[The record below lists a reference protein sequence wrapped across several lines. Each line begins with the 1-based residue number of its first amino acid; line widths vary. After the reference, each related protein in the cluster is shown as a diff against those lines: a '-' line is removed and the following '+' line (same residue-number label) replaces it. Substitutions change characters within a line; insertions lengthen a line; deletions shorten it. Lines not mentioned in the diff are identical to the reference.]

1 MIIKLI
7 IDYINLYNVRF
18 VRMTSY
24 KLAFIDD
31 DNVEV
36 GLDEAGRGC
45 LFGRLYAAAVIFPKE
60 YDVFFDN
67 GVGLNAI
74 KDSKKLTER
83 KRNILFDYI
92 KECAIETSVAH
103 SEVEEIDKINILQ
116 ADIQAMHRALDTF
129 ETPFQRILVDGD
141 YFKAYTKEKK
151 HIQHHTIV
159 DGDASYLSIAAASVL
174 AKVSRDKWIES
185 VCETHPEYNDHYSLL
200 SNKGYG
206 TAAHM
211 KGIKEHGVVVEHRT
225 SFAPVREALGLP
237 VEKKERKKAFEKAA
251 GGAGA
256 GACPF
261 LDD

>member
-1 MIIKLI
+1 MS
-7 IDYINLYNVRF
+7 
-18 VRMTSY
+18 SY
-24 KLAFIDD
+24 KLAYTDD

-45 LFGRLYAAAVIFPKE
+45 LFGRLYVGAVIFPKD

-92 KECAIETSVAH
+92 KECAIETSVAY
-103 SEVEEIDKINILQ
+103 SEVDEIDKINILQ
-116 ADIQAMHRALDTF
+116 ADIAAMHRALDNF

-141 YFKAYTKEKK
+141 YFKSYSKDRKIIT
-151 HIQHHTIV
+151 HHTIV

-174 AKVSRDKWIES
+174 AKVSRDNWIEEI
-185 VCETHPEYNDHYSLL
+185 CETYPEYETYYSLL

-206 TAAHM
+206 TPSHM

-225 SFAPVREALGLP
+225 SFAPVRISLGLP
-237 VEKKERKKAFEKAA
+237 VEKEKKKGSTKAA
-251 GGAGA
+251 GGAGT
-256 GACPF
+256 GPF
-261 LDD
+261 LDE

>member
-1 MIIKLI
+1 MS
-7 IDYINLYNVRF
+7 
-18 VRMTSY
+18 SY
-24 KLAFIDD
+24 KLAYTDD

-45 LFGRLYAAAVIFPKE
+45 LFGRLYVGAVIFPKE

-92 KECAIETSVAH
+92 KECAIETSVAY

-116 ADIQAMHRALDTF
+116 ADIAAMHRALDNF

-141 YFKAYTKEKK
+141 YFKSYSKDRKIIT
-151 HIQHHTIV
+151 HHTIV

-174 AKVSRDKWIES
+174 AKVSRDNWIEEI
-185 VCETHPEYNDHYSLL
+185 CETYPEYDTYYSLL

-206 TAAHM
+206 TPSHM

-225 SFAPVREALGLP
+225 SFAPVRISLGLP
-237 VEKKERKKAFEKAA
+237 VEKEKKKGLTKAA
-251 GGAGA
+251 GGAGT
-256 GACPF
+256 GPF
-261 LDD
+261 LDE

>member
-1 MIIKLI
+1 MS
-7 IDYINLYNVRF
+7 
-18 VRMTSY
+18 SY
-24 KLAFIDD
+24 KLAYTDD
-31 DNVEV
+31 ENVEV

-45 LFGRLYAAAVIFPKE
+45 LFGRLYVGAVIFPKD

-92 KECAIETSVAH
+92 KECAIETSIAY

-116 ADIQAMHRALDTF
+116 ADIAAMHRALDNF

-141 YFKAYTKEKK
+141 YFKPYNKERKT
-151 HIQHHTIV
+151 ITHHTIV

-174 AKVSRDKWIES
+174 AKVSRDNWIKEI
-185 VCETHPEYNDHYSLL
+185 CETYPEYETYYSLL

-206 TAAHM
+206 TQSHM

-225 SFAPVREALGLP
+225 SFAPVRISLGLP
-237 VEKKERKKAFEKAA
+237 VEKEKKTKTTKAV
-251 GGAGA
+251 GGAGT
-256 GACPF
+256 CLF
-261 LDD
+261 LDE